1 MKSILLACF
10 AVVCL
15 IFAAFHLT
23 GSVSGNGYYRADREG
38 IYHSTS
44 VSYGAENDG
53 ASVPI
58 GSATSLGN

>member
-38 IYHSTS
+38 IYHSTG
-44 VSYGAENDG
+44 YGTENDG